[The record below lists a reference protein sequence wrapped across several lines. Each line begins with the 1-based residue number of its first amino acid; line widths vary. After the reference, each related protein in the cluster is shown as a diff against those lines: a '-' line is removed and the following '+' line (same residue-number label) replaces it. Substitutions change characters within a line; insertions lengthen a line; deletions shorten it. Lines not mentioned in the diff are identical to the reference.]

1 VQTGTQLELHPSP
14 RRTILGKYNF
24 ERITTRKHNH
34 KWVRVTGE
42 MVLVFLG
49 GWDRKAGPVA
59 NGKWSVGAA
68 LGDCPS
74 ACPFAIPQLHSTYW
88 PLICAAVFLHE
99 VFGEVRGILEFF
111 KKS

>member
-1 VQTGTQLELHPSP
+1 
-14 RRTILGKYNF
+14 
-24 ERITTRKHNH
+24 
-34 KWVRVTGE
+34 

-88 PLICAAVFLHE
+88 PLICAAVFLQE
-99 VFGEVRGILEFF
+99 VFWGDWGYIGLLSKMGIV
-111 KKS
+111 